1 MIAISRFRSPTHLY
15 WHWLVGHPLPAP
27 RMATLTLPVR
37 HTREVTDIGVEC
49 REENF
54 RLGHREWTLPLADCA
69 LVMVDCWDTHV
80 VVSHLER
87 GGRIAEQHILPVLEA
102 FREAGMPVVHAPSPG
117 VAERFPE
124 FMQFH
129 DEMPPKPAV
138 RPHPSAP
145 TGHCRPELCGSTP

>member
-1 MIAISRFRSPTHLY
+1 MHG

-102 FREAGMPVVHAPSPG
+102 FREAGMAVVHAPSPG